1 MKNFTSALVVGL
13 IVGSL
18 SVSAF
23 ATETA
28 KPVVA
33 PTAKDAAIAAPA
45 AKKVAQKHLVSK
57 KHLASKKHEAT
68 KS

>member
-13 IVGSL
+13 IAGTL
-18 SVSAF
+18 SISAF
-23 ATETA
+23 ATQAE

-33 PTAKDAAIAAPA
+33 PAAKEAAIAAPVS
-45 AKKVAQKHLVSK
+45 KKVAQKHLVSK
-57 KHLASKKHEAT
+57 KHLASKKHEAA